1 MGEQRQRYNEDFKKQ
16 TVKFI
21 QEQTK
26 TLGDLAEE
34 LNIPKSTLHQWM
46 GQYRELKNEPAASM
60 DRVRE
65 LEAQLKEATR
75 QLQEKELKLADTEEE
90 LAIVKKLCTSSAN
103 QGTKIPVYGGPSL
116 RVSLG
121 EDVRHPTRFKER
133 LLQVA
138 DGRNQHTETPQSS
151 DHGANPVSFCRS

>member
-1 MGEQRQRYNEDFKKQ
+1 MGEQRQRYNEEFKKQ

-75 QLQEKELKLADTEEE
+75 LLQEKELKLADAEEE
-90 LAIVKKLCTSSAN
+90 LAIVKKAVHIFS
-103 QGTKIPVYGGPSL
+103 KP
-116 RVSLG
+116 
-121 EDVRHPTRFKER
+121 
-133 LLQVA
+133 
-138 DGRNQHTETPQSS
+138 RN
-151 DHGANPVSFCRS
+151 

>member
-1 MGEQRQRYNEDFKKQ
+1 MGEQRQRYNEEFKKQ

-34 LNIPKSTLHQWM
+34 LNIPQSTLHQWM

-75 QLQEKELKLADTEEE
+75 LLQEKELKLADAEEE
-90 LAIVKKLCTSSAN
+90 LAIVKKAVHIFS
-103 QGTKIPVYGGPSL
+103 KP
-116 RVSLG
+116 
-121 EDVRHPTRFKER
+121 
-133 LLQVA
+133 
-138 DGRNQHTETPQSS
+138 RN
-151 DHGANPVSFCRS
+151 

>member
-1 MGEQRQRYNEDFKKQ
+1 MGEHRQRYNEEFKKQ

-46 GQYRELKNEPAASM
+46 GQYRELKNEPATSM

-65 LEAQLKEATR
+65 LEAELKETRR
-75 QLQEKELKLADTEEE
+75 QLQEHQHKLTDAEEE
-90 LAIVKKLCTSSAN
+90 LAIVKKAVHIFS
-103 QGTKIPVYGGPSL
+103 KP
-116 RVSLG
+116 
-121 EDVRHPTRFKER
+121 
-133 LLQVA
+133 
-138 DGRNQHTETPQSS
+138 RN
-151 DHGANPVSFCRS
+151 

>member
-1 MGEQRQRYNEDFKKQ
+1 MGEQRQRYNEEFKKQ

-60 DRVRE
+60 DRVWE

-90 LAIVKKLCTSSAN
+90 LAIVKKAVHIFS
-103 QGTKIPVYGGPSL
+103 KP
-116 RVSLG
+116 
-121 EDVRHPTRFKER
+121 
-133 LLQVA
+133 
-138 DGRNQHTETPQSS
+138 RN
-151 DHGANPVSFCRS
+151 

>member
-1 MGEQRQRYNEDFKKQ
+1 MGEQRQRYNEEFKKQ

-46 GQYRELKNEPAASM
+46 GQYRELKNEPVASM

-65 LEAQLKEATR
+65 LEAHLKEATR
-75 QLQEKELKLADTEEE
+75 QLEEKELKLADTEEE
-90 LAIVKKLCTSSAN
+90 LAIVKKAVHIFS
-103 QGTKIPVYGGPSL
+103 KP
-116 RVSLG
+116 
-121 EDVRHPTRFKER
+121 
-133 LLQVA
+133 
-138 DGRNQHTETPQSS
+138 RN
-151 DHGANPVSFCRS
+151 